1 MTTFV
6 QAVGGTHQK
15 KFVINAWIGAE
26 EKHPSCAFRKMIKRK
41 NWRTKLARNG
51 RLENK
56 NVIKVSVA
64 LKVYV
69 MMPVDTSMA
78 RNINN
83 TNPELIE
90 KVVLYIY
97 PT

>member
-51 RLENK
+51 RQENK
-56 NVIKVSVA
+56 TVIKISVQ
-64 LKVYV
+64 LKVFV
-69 MMPVDTSMA
+69 IMPVDISRA
-78 RNINN
+78 RNN
-83 TNPELIE
+83 TNPKL
-90 KVVLYIY
+90 
-97 PT
+97 